1 MIAAPVPPAALRREN
16 DEVFYSDEPVV
27 TLEPAVLGFLKAQAA
42 RNSRLRSRL
51 CAHPDPS
58 ARVHEMLIVHHHD
71 VYVRPHQHL
80 AKSES
85 FHLMEGRALI
95 VLFAGDGGIERVI
108 PVGEPGS
115 GRAAYFRMPERVVH
129 GFVIES
135 EWLVFHETTAGP
147 FDPSGTACAPWA
159 PADGDPAAA
168 PYLADLRARA
178 RLRLTEGKT
187 AR

>member
-1 MIAAPVPPAALRREN
+1 MTLAPADL
-16 DEVFYSDEPVV
+16 
-27 TLEPAVLGFLKAQAA
+27 TFLKAQAA
-42 RNSRLRSRL
+42 RNPRLRSRL

-58 ARVHEMLIVHHHD
+58 AAVHEMLIVHHHD
-71 VYVRPHQHL
+71 VYVRPHHHL

-85 FHLMEGRALI
+85 FHLMEGRAAI
-95 VLFAGDGGIERVI
+95 VLFGDDGRIERVI

-115 GRAAYFRMPERVVH
+115 GRAAYFRIPAGVVH

-147 FDPSGTACAPWA
+147 FDPAGTVFAPWA
-159 PADGDPAAA
+159 PADGDPAARA
-168 PYLADLRARA
+168 YLAELRAR
-178 RLRLTEGKT
+178 T